1 MTREQTIKVLELLNA
16 FYAGGKNDPKQQVIA
31 WHLILCD
38 YDFEDAMNAVLNY
51 AKNDRRE
58 YAQFPTVGRIV
69 QEIERT
75 AQLKELYINEVVK
88 AIAYGRDY
96 DDLNPPAKLL
106 IKRESY
112 NEWKAMD
119 AEEYAAQS
127 NVLAEA
133 LRGVQQQLKL
143 KGE

>member
-16 FYAGGKNDPKQQVIA
+16 FYAGGKNDPKQQVVA

-38 YDFEDAMNAVLNY
+38 YDFEDTMNAVLNY

-58 YAQFPTVGRIV
+58 YAQFPTVGRII

-75 AQLKELYINEVVK
+75 AKLKESFINEVIK
-88 AIAYGRDY
+88 SIAYGRDY
-96 DDLNPPAKLL
+96 ESMTSPAKLL

-112 NEWKAMD
+112 DEWKAMD
-119 AEEYAAQS
+119 AEEFAMQS
-127 NVLAEA
+127 LILAEA
-133 LRGVQQQLKL
+133 LRDAQKQLKL
-143 KGE
+143 KG